1 MKGLPLYILLYI
13 LSLAS
18 CSEQCNI
25 TGNSSVGSLDGQI
38 LYLRVR
44 PDGITSVCM
53 DSCEVIHG
61 RFSFYSDVDSVVVA
75 QLFMGDESVMPLVLE
90 NGNLSV
96 EVDHTGQRVSGG
108 PFNDRLYQFVQEK
121 SRLENEQW
129 ELDQRCI
136 RMMHEGYSPTEI
148 HRTIGPQAKKL
159 AQEIENLEN
168 KFIMDNYMNPLGP
181 GVFMLLFG
189 QYPMPVM
196 TEQIQRIVK
205 QAPPSFMHNPFVR
218 NYVRQARYNQIEE
231 EKKNRAE

>member
-1 MKGLPLYILLYI
+1 MKGLICILLCI

-25 TGNSSVGSLDGQI
+25 AGNSSVGSLDGQM

-75 QLFMGDESVMPLVLE
+75 QLFMGNESVMPLVLE
-90 NGNLSV
+90 SGDLRV
-96 EVDHTGQRVSGG
+96 EVDHAGQRVSGG

-121 SRLENEQW
+121 TRLENEQW
-129 ELDQRCI
+129 ELDQKCI

-148 HRTIGPQAKKL
+148 HRVIGPKAKQL
-159 AQEIENLEN
+159 AQDIEELEN
-168 KFIMDNYMNPLGP
+168 KFIMDNYKNPLGP

-196 TEQIQRIVK
+196 TDQIRRIVK
-205 QAPPSFMHNPFVR
+205 KAPPSFMRDPFV
-218 NYVRQARYNQIEE
+218 NSYIRQARYNQMLEE
-231 EKKNRAE
+231 ESARER